1 MTLIEIKNNLIV
13 TLLTLITKSDEL
25 IKLTSRSNDLLPNGL
40 SCFNFF
46 YERLRYVFFGSG
58 KDLVHSFF
66 QAWALLVHF
75 LKDLETFINDI
86 EVCFLLKSSFSE
98 FKDEN
103 DLLLVVCHILHCPE
117 LLLQCLKVLIEPLSF
132 SADRATP
139 AASRSL
145 NRHSAIGWSW
155 CYLRVFID
163 RIELINFVMDRV

>member
-1 MTLIEIKNNLIV
+1 MTLLGIKNNLIV

-25 IKLTSRSNDLLPNGL
+25 IKLTRRSNDLLPNGL

-46 YERLRYVFFGSG
+46 NERLRNVFFGSR

-103 DLLLVVCHILHCPE
+103 DLLLVVCHILHRPE
-117 LLLQCLKVLIEPLSF
+117 LLL
-132 SADRATP
+132 
-139 AASRSL
+139 
-145 NRHSAIGWSW
+145 
-155 CYLRVFID
+155 
-163 RIELINFVMDRV
+163 